1 MLQQKTIYITAKS
14 KYRNANIICSSTH
27 PCLLACNSAN
37 FCLLHSRLLPPPRRA
52 SRALTTAK
60 TNRADN
66 QSFIL
71 TVRLQLMVR
80 RDHCEYLY
88 CTHWTKFNPITRLL
102 FWGNCLHPDA
112 LSKLPDVFECF
123 PSLLC
128 SQFCPLQSADHCL
141 FITADAAVSALTHE
155 RKYNF
160 GN

>member
-14 KYRNANIICSSTH
+14 KYRYANIICSSTH

-71 TVRLQLMVR
+71 TVRLQLMRR
-80 RDHCEYLY
+80 RDHCDYLY
-88 CTHWTKFNPITRLL
+88 PLDEILTRSRGCCFEEIVYILMPSVNCQMFSSVSPPSRVFNFAPSNLL
-102 FWGNCLHPDA
+102 AIVYL
-112 LSKLPDVFECF
+112 
-123 PSLLC
+123 
-128 SQFCPLQSADHCL
+128 
-141 FITADAAVSALTHE
+141 
-155 RKYNF
+155 
-160 GN
+160 